1 MAGAARAPAVDAWQ
15 FYHVR
20 RTNSAAIGVW
30 CLVGSGMGTAWC
42 SMAEYRGRRRRRVDS
57 GGGERL
63 PLESVI
69 ETRHRETRRRSAP
82 NRPPGRGR
90 VRCPSTGSCVVA
102 HASGHVGNWS
112 STNMRTDTTGSA
124 VGRAARSRGPMRRYA
139 LPIAMLV
146 AVIAAVS
153 GLDALTDDAG
163 AGETREHR
171 VSIDRNDAGGVDE
184 GTIAHAARRA
194 SDQGPRR

>member
-1 MAGAARAPAVDAWQ
+1 MRAAPAHEWKDRPVIKEHSPMAGAARAPAVDAWQ

-102 HASGHVGNWS
+102 C
-112 STNMRTDTTGSA
+112 
-124 VGRAARSRGPMRRYA
+124 
-139 LPIAMLV
+139 
-146 AVIAAVS
+146 
-153 GLDALTDDAG
+153 
-163 AGETREHR
+163 
-171 VSIDRNDAGGVDE
+171 RNDARASGDRSDHGMRSKARARSS
-184 GTIAHAARRA
+184 GAARILRSVRSALAHRRPHRSCLHPGGTRLRSARFRA
-194 SDQGPRR
+194 RGKLVLD